1 MISAYVSVGEISRSS
16 NHTDNCN
23 PLGHLYRNTRKV
35 ETEPEEN
42 WKNIFLNK
50 IKDKITNKNN
60 EIPRAALPDVDDGVT
75 VHD

>member
-35 ETEPEEN
+35 DSGN
-42 WKNIFLNK
+42 WTGGKLEKYFF
-50 IKDKITNKNN
+50 
-60 EIPRAALPDVDDGVT
+60 E
-75 VHD
+75 